1 MHEPIDTISYYG
13 ADGLY
18 PKYFEVDGITY
29 TLGNVTE
36 PTIEKFAGSTVL
48 VFSCV
53 VEVNGTSHEICLRYD
68 LLLHQWLL
76 SGGRQDNAFLYGS
89 KNTRHKASY
98 RT

>member
-1 MHEPIDTISYYG
+1 MHEPIDTISLYG
-13 ADGLY
+13 SDGLY

-29 TLGNVTE
+29 TLGDVTE
-36 PTIEKFAGSTVL
+36 PKIEKFAGSTVL

-53 VEVNGTSHEICLRYD
+53 VEVGGISRAVSLRYD

-76 SGGRQDNAFLYGS
+76 SGGRDNNAFLYGS
-89 KNTRHKASY
+89 KNTKRKASY

>member
-13 ADGLY
+13 PDGLY
-18 PKYFEVDGITY
+18 PKYFSVDGITY
-29 TLGNVTE
+29 TLGDVTE
-36 PTIEKFAGSTVL
+36 PKIEKFAGSTVL

-53 VEVNGTSHEICLRYD
+53 VEVCGISRTICLRYD

-89 KNTRHKASY
+89 KNTKRKAAT